1 MAPDTDPLL
10 MLSDLAISGGRRYGR
25 GGDRPGETGHGF
37 LVSLT
42 CLFWGAKHVGS
53 LGAVL
58 LPNSSRR
65 FRF

>member
-25 GGDRPGETGHGF
+25 GGDRPGETGRF
-37 LVSLT
+37 VDMP
-42 CLFWGAKHVGS
+42 